1 MTPTVQALVAVVP
14 ILLAGVLLIAFR
26 VAARVAM
33 PIVYVAAVALA
44 WGAWRVDLRHIAA
57 STVQG
62 LFITFD
68 LLFIIFGAILLL
80 KTLEH
85 SGAVAAIRSSFHDI
99 SQDRRVQV
107 VIIAWLFGSFIE
119 GAAGFGTPAAVAA
132 PLMVALGFPPLA
144 AVMLGMMIQSTA
156 VTFGAVG
163 TPILIGVTDGLARL
177 APWELPSSLAS
188 PTASPARSSRA
199 SSAPRG

>member
-1 MTPTVQALVAVVP
+1 MNLTIQALVAVAP
-14 ILLAGVLLIAFR
+14 IMLAAVLLVGLR
-26 VAARVAM
+26 LAAKIAM
-33 PIVYVAAVALA
+33 PLVYLAAVILA
-44 WGAWRVDLRHIAA
+44 WGVWRVDLQHIAA

-62 LFITFD
+62 LFIAFD
-68 LLFIIFGAILLL
+68 LLLIIFGAILLL

-85 SGAVAAIRSSFHDI
+85 SGAVAAIRGSFRDI

-119 GAAGFGTPAAVAA
+119 GAAGFGTPAAVTA

-163 TPILIGVTDGLARL
+163 TPILIGVTDGLASVEVSERL
-177 APWELPSSLAS
+177 
-188 PTASPARSSRA
+188 RA
-199 SSAPRG
+199 AGLTFEQHRQTIDLTP